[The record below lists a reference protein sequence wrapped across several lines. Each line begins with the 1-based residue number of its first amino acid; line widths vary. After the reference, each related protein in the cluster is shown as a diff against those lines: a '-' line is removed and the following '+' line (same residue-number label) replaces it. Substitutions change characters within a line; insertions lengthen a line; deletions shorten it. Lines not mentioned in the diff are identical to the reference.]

1 MTHGTSEPFAAAGT
15 AQPSARG
22 KLKIFF
28 GAFPGAGKTNAML
41 TAAQRMRES
50 GRDVVVGVVDSH
62 ESADRVLLDGFETLP
77 PPVIAGASIPGELD
91 LDAALAR
98 HPQVLLVDD
107 LAHANPPGSRH
118 PKRWNDA
125 DEILSRGVDVFTK

>member
-1 MTHGTSEPFAAAGT
+1 MTEPSQPPTIAPAAAPPRLPTG
-15 AQPSARG
+15 ADDASQRG

-50 GRDVVVGVVDSH
+50 GRDVVAGVVDSH

-77 PPVIAGASIPGELD
+77 PPAIDGRGRAGELD

-98 HPQVLLVDD
+98 
-107 LAHANPPGSRH
+107 
-118 PKRWNDA
+118 
-125 DEILSRGVDVFTK
+125 

>member
-1 MTHGTSEPFAAAGT
+1 MTEPSHPPTITPAA
-15 AQPSARG
+15 PSRLLTGADNPPQRG

-50 GRDVVVGVVDSH
+50 GRDVVAGVVDSH

-77 PPVIAGASIPGELD
+77 PPAIDGGSRAGELD

-98 HPQVLLVDD
+98 HP
-107 LAHANPPGSRH
+107 
-118 PKRWNDA
+118 
-125 DEILSRGVDVFTK
+125 